1 MLGGPSSFLVS
12 VFVLCL
18 QADMFRGLAP
28 SRNKILGSQV
38 GLFRLYSQKPY
49 NVPKASFA
57 PPKAKSSQATGW
69 RAFGQWLGDN
79 STQKKLTKVYVAGFG
94 VCCIFFYYYM
104 RDKYYEEKFSN
115 SLKQKFLEDPDS
127 LNEYEHLRLKLVLGD
142 KLKVREQKTY
152 DLYQALRKEQF
163 RSSSP
168 GSFHSPSP
176 EELQEWYD
184 RQPKRLVKKAPV
196 PEDEEHVH
204 EHEHEHSE
212 VATNKTNPNIMEPAD
227 TTEFY
232 DGMASAYDDEV
243 KWEERAILM
252 GMRRSQIMSRLEGD
266 VLEIACGTGRNIPY
280 LHFDKID
287 SITFLDSSPK
297 MVEVT
302 RNKFREQYPKFS
314 KVAFT
319 VGKAEDLLDLTGG
332 SKEIKYDTIVE
343 TFGLCSHED
352 PVRALKNMVGL
363 LRPGG
368 RIVLLEHGRSNWDFI
383 NNHLDFR
390 AEKRMKTWACRWN
403 LDIGELIEDAGL
415 DVAYE
420 KRVHF
425 GTTWMLVCKR
435 PEDPIKVSEKTFL
448 QKLFGTGPKT
458 SVN

>member
-1 MLGGPSSFLVS
+1 MLRGQVLYGARISSRPGLGLSLIRHYAKPINSPKSSFATKGKQQQQ
-12 VFVLCL
+12 
-18 QADMFRGLAP
+18 QA
-28 SRNKILGSQV
+28 S
-38 GLFRLYSQKPY
+38 
-49 NVPKASFA
+49 
-57 PPKAKSSQATGW
+57 GW

-94 VCCIFFYYYM
+94 VCCVLFYYYM

-115 SLKQKFLEDPDS
+115 SLKQKFLADPDS

-142 KLKVREQKTY
+142 KLKVVEQRKY

-163 RSSSP
+163 RSISEP
-168 GSFHSPSP
+168 GAFHLPTP
-176 EELQEWYD
+176 AELEEWYD
-184 RQPKRLVKKAPV
+184 RQPKRIVKKAPV
-196 PEDEEHVH
+196 PEDPEDKEHVH
-204 EHEHEHSE
+204 NE
-212 VATNKTNPNIMEPAD
+212 VGTNKTNPNIMEPTD
-227 TTEFY
+227 TSEFY
-232 DGMASAYDDEV
+232 DGMAAEYDDEV

-266 VLEIACGTGRNIPY
+266 VLEIACGTGRNIGY
-280 LHFDKID
+280 LPFDKID

-302 RNKFREQYPKFS
+302 RNKFKEQYPKFQ

-319 VGKAEDLLDLTGG
+319 VGKAEDLLQLAGG
-332 SKEIKYDTIVE
+332 SDSIKYDTIVE

-352 PVRALKNMVGL
+352 PVKALKNMMGL

-403 LDIGELIEDAGL
+403 LDIAELIEEAGL
-415 DVAYE
+415 DVSYE

-458 SVN
+458 TVN